1 MTLHVDL
8 ESFAAETKRHTG
20 GQLAYISR
28 MENKTHVTAAS
39 PATKIVVS
47 ASTKLS
53 LEETKL
59 MLKEQGLEVVQGV
72 WDEAGSAS
80 ADSLGQLPYI
90 AAIAYKSGEEMPGI
104 WVDAYSEPPSPATAL
119 KGIYDE
125 FRETGEVGDISFEE
139 FVRLANP
146 NIAILQPTD
155 IERFL
160 GQKSDCD

>member
-1 MTLHVDL
+1 MTLHVEL

-28 MENKTHVTAAS
+28 FENKTHVTAAS
-39 PATKIVVS
+39 ASSKIIVS

-59 MLKEQGLEVVQGV
+59 LLTEQGLEVAHGA
-72 WDEAGSAS
+72 WEDGSS
-80 ADSLGQLPYI
+80 TEADSLGQLPYI

-104 WVDAYSEPPSPATAL
+104 WVDVFGDPPSPAIAL
-119 KGIYDE
+119 KAIYDE

-146 NIAILQPTD
+146 NIAILNPGD

-160 GQKSDCD
+160 NQKGDCT